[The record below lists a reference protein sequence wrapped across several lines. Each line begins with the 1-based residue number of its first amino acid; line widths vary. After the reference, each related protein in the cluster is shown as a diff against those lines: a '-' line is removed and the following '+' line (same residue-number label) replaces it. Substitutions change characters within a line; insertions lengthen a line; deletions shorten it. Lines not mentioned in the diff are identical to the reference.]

1 MEVNRLDEI
10 ANLVVKYL
18 RDELTA
24 EEFSE
29 LEQWRKES
37 QRHEEEFHR
46 LCSEDFLKE
55 QRQREMFFSVV
66 AAEKRF
72 STEIRKSL
80 RRRRMLCWT
89 RTVAACILLISGA
102 VLYFRGGQ
110 ETVPE
115 AVAIACGGA
124 RARLTL
130 GNGEIVEL
138 EGKTG
143 LFRGEEGVVLN
154 IGKDVLQYIG
164 QGKTEK
170 EEYNTLEI
178 PRKGEYK
185 VILSDGSQVWLN
197 SESVLRYPQ
206 TFAGN
211 ERHVY
216 LSGEA
221 YFEVSHCP
229 EQPFIVYLNEGEK
242 IKVLGTSFNIQAY
255 RDEKE
260 IYTTLVEGKV
270 SFESGERQLS
280 LFEGEQVVLNT
291 ESHSLTKRKVDVRP
305 YIAWKEGRFVF
316 RRVRLEEIMKMV
328 ARWYDVEVRYE
339 DEMVK
344 DISFSGNVLRY
355 EDFDKIIAMLEMTRM
370 VDFKVENKRISISKI
385 K

>member
-1 MEVNRLDEI
+1 MDVNRLNEI
-10 ANLVVKYL
+10 ASLVVKYL
-18 RDELTA
+18 KDNLTT
-24 EEFSE
+24 EES
-29 LEQWRKES
+29 WRLDRWREES
-37 QRHEEEFHR
+37 QWHEEEFRR

-80 RRRRMLCWT
+80 RRHRMLRWM

-102 VLYFRGGQ
+102 VLYFRSGQ
-110 ETVPE
+110 ETKPE
-115 AVAIACGGA
+115 SVTIACGGA

-143 LFRGEEGVVLN
+143 QLRGKEGVVLN
-154 IGKDVLQYIG
+154 IGQDVLQYIG
-164 QGKTEK
+164 QGEPET

-206 TFAGN
+206 AFAGD

-221 YFEVSHCP
+221 YFEVNHCL
-229 EQPFIVYLNEGEK
+229 EQPFIVHLNEGEK

-270 SFESGERQLS
+270 SFESGEQQL
-280 LFEGEQVVLNT
+280 LLRRGEQAVLDT
-291 ESHSLTKRKVDVRP
+291 ESHRLTKREVDVRP
-305 YIAWKEGRFVF
+305 YTAWKEGRFVF
-316 RRVRLEEIMKMV
+316 RRVRLEEIMKTV

-339 DEMVK
+339 DETVK
-344 DISFSGNVLRY
+344 DISFSGNVPRY

-370 VDFKVENKRISISKI
+370 VDFKVENKRITIAKI